1 MVYRS
6 TPDHHSHDDSS
17 RRARLHRE
25 GDRSARS
32 ARAPQ
37 DERSFSED
45 QNEHPRPLT
54 PRERAEARE
63 AAEHP
68 RRQRPQR
75 SRASSRTSGRPS
87 RTEGRPVRSE
97 SRAQHTSSLDSFGH
111 ETRRTRP
118 SMPETSSAERFNAR
132 LQQARGTTRNQVEF
146 SYDDGGERTRA
157 NDASARRY
165 GQARSLDAE
174 RSRTTS
180 SRSSRAYASYDDID
194 DVEDDRYAPR
204 RSSRAERARDDAPR
218 LPFGGLS
225 DEHDV
230 YVGGGGRGLGG
241 LFSAAGS
248 LPWPVAV
255 AVPVVGLI
263 LIIVLMVTIV
273 GAVQSCTSQPAD
285 QGEDAQ
291 TITPM
296 TINYTLSIAA
306 FDGLTDPGTNVS
318 GFTLVTEGDSWTPTL
333 DDTNNAAITS
343 ALSTLSK
350 NGTIPVGFV
359 FTDLQSGAGYAYNID
374 AKVYGASSFKG
385 PVFIYG
391 CQQAIEPGNISMSS
405 VNSNCEGAIVWS
417 DNKSYYRMRNSF
429 EGSANET
436 LGAWLSSMNISDTLA
451 NDTSFPH
458 YAARDSVKL
467 WMNTYLYFNAADFD
481 PDVVSWAQDFF
492 GRTDTSMLRD
502 GVTMKSAAASTT
514 SSDSSTDGSSSDAS
528 ASDSSSDSNSSND
541 ASASDANS
549 SSSDNSSSSASSSD
563 GSSSSNSSSS
573 DSSSSSD
580 AASSG
585 STAQSASNITVYD
598 KAGWINGTE
607 DDGLC
612 DAGIII
618 EGNHAYLLSIM
629 TGDADSDTNRANFS
643 ALVNALWNARSTLVP
658 PQGMVAGS
666 AADAGQQSDG
676 GQQSA

>member
-17 RRARLHRE
+17 RRARPHRE
-25 GDRSARS
+25 GDRSARYE
-32 ARAPQ
+32 RAPQ
-37 DERSFSED
+37 DEYNFSES
-45 QNEHPRPLT
+45 QNEHPRPLS

-68 RRQRPQR
+68 RRQRTQR
-75 SRASSRTSGRPS
+75 SPRTSSRSSATRTSGRPS
-87 RTEGRPVRSE
+87 RTEGRPARSGD
-97 SRAQHTSSLDSFGH
+97 RAQRTSSLDSFGH

-118 SMPETSSAERFNAR
+118 SLPETSSAERFNAR
-132 LQQARGTTRNQVEF
+132 LQQARGATRNQVEF
-146 SYDDGGERTRA
+146 SYDDGGERTRS
-157 NDASARRY
+157 NDASTRRY
-165 GQARSLDAE
+165 EQARSRDAE

-180 SRSSRAYASYDDID
+180 SRSSRAYASSDGYD

-204 RSSRAERARDDAPR
+204 HSSRADRAYDDTPR

-225 DEHDV
+225 GEQDV
-230 YVGGGGRGLGG
+230 YVGGGGRGRGG
-241 LFSAAGS
+241 LFGAVGS

-273 GAVQSCTSQPAD
+273 GAVQSCTSQPAE

-291 TITPM
+291 TVTPM
-296 TINYTLSIAA
+296 TINYTPSIAA

-318 GFTLVTEGDSWTPTL
+318 GFTLVTEGDSWTPSL
-333 DDTNNAAITS
+333 DDTNSAAITS
-343 ALSTLSK
+343 ALNTLTK

-391 CQQAIEPGNISMSS
+391 CQQAIEPGNISMNS

-436 LGAWLSSMNISDTLA
+436 LGAWLSSMNISETLA

-467 WMNTYLYFNAADFD
+467 WMNTYLYFNAADSD

-502 GVTMKSAAASTT
+502 GVTMKSAAADTT
-514 SSDSSTDGSSSDAS
+514 SGDSSSSSDGSSDSSG
-528 ASDSSSDSNSSND
+528 SDSSSSDSGSSND
-541 ASASDANS
+541 ASASDAS
-549 SSSDNSSSSASSSD
+549 GSSSDNSSSD
-563 GSSSSNSSSS
+563 SSSS

-580 AASSG
+580 ANSSDA
-585 STAQSASNITVYD
+585 TAQSTSNITVYD

-666 AADAGQQSDG
+666 TSDAGQQSDG
-676 GQQSA
+676 GQQNA